1 MPAAL
6 ELCGLCLRPSPS
18 CFFRLRNGKG
28 ASASQQLDLKN
39 SRCLHLH
46 RFSYTS
52 AATESQSSPCT
63 NVPVICP
70 LCPAS
75 DSAIWKYNMKHHFA
89 SRHPSINFNDY
100 APRFLISDSE
110 KEALRTRWSK
120 HHQTQRSQKKKLVN
134 PLLILEHHSS
144 HRALRCVLLGLLRL
158 NWPRLKLSFCKGY
171 CGRAGHGAEHG
182 AECGTSRGSKV
193 D

>member
-28 ASASQQLDLKN
+28 ASSSQQLDLRN
-39 SRCLHLH
+39 SRCLNLH

-63 NVPVICP
+63 NIPVVCP

-75 DSAIWKYNMKHHFA
+75 DSAIWKYNMRHHFA
-89 SRHPSINFNDY
+89 SRHPSINLNDY
-100 APRFLISDSE
+100 ALRFAISDSE
-110 KEALRTRWSK
+110 KEALRTKWSK
-120 HHQTQRSQKKKLVN
+120 RHQTRRSQKKRLVN
-134 PLLILEHHSS
+134 PLLISEHHSS
-144 HRALRCVLLGLLRL
+144 RRALRCVLLGLLRL
-158 NWPRLKLSFCKGY
+158 Y
-171 CGRAGHGAEHG
+171 
-182 AECGTSRGSKV
+182 
-193 D
+193 